1 MLLNGFFPSLLVF
14 IYLHFSECALMYHFH
29 IWKDVH
35 QTWYRHVEDVTDI
48 RKQQIVGN
56 NKFILID
63 IVTSD
68 FFSSNSNPYCVQK
81 SSLLIFI
88 FKCRYE
94 SIMQIL

>member
-1 MLLNGFFPSLLVF
+1 MYIKPGIDML
-14 IYLHFSECALMYHFH
+14 
-29 IWKDVH
+29 
-35 QTWYRHVEDVTDI
+35 EDVTDI

-68 FFSSNSNPYCVQK
+68 FLVLLIQIPICVQK